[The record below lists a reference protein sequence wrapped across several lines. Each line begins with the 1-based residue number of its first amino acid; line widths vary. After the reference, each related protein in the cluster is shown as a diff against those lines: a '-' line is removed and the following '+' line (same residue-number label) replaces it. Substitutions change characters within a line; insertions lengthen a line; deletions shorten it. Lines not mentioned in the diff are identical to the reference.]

1 MPSKIH
7 HYSPNLLAKLAIP
20 RNSPFNN
27 SSTIHP
33 PIYLYINRPNQSRQ
47 SAPDQSVRQFY
58 LPLPPL
64 YGRATLAIE
73 MGNRLETRMC
83 VCVCVTIAWTND
95 YSQLHFPPRRRGKGQ
110 NTWQSFRDRTIHPG
124 VQIRRKGWQVCI
136 ARFFRMTNGEIPP
149 SRVLLFANSLATLH
163 IFPFF
168 ISLASS
174 LLLFLPRAR
183 FFFFFFSFFFNNIP
197 RVSLAESR
205 FICHEILA

>member
-1 MPSKIH
+1 MKPYQILVTRSLQTRTTIMPSKIH

-83 VCVCVTIAWTND
+83 VCVCHNRVDQRLFTAPLSSTTKGKRAEHVAILSGPYDSSGSIDTAERLASMHCSFLSNDKWRNSALQSSSFRQFPRDIA
-95 YSQLHFPPRRRGKGQ
+95 YFSLLYFPRLFPP
-110 NTWQSFRDRTIHPG
+110 SF
-124 VQIRRKGWQVCI
+124 
-136 ARFFRMTNGEIPP
+136 P
-149 SRVLLFANSLATLH
+149 SSRSFLFLFLFLLF
-163 IFPFF
+163 
-168 ISLASS
+168 
-174 LLLFLPRAR
+174 
-183 FFFFFFSFFFNNIP
+183 
-197 RVSLAESR
+197 
-205 FICHEILA
+205 